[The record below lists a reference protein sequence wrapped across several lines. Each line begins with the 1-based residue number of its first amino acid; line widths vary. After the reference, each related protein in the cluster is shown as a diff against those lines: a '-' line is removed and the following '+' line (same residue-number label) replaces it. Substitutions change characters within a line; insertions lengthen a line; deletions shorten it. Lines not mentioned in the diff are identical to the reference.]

1 MNRLFLDFASTT
13 PVHPEVISVI
23 ESALKNLPGNP
34 SSIHDDGRKAR
45 FAVEDARERV
55 ASLLGKQPSEIVF
68 TASATESIN
77 TVLKSWFFHHLP
89 AKSTYYSSPAEHHA
103 TLLTLEYL
111 ESKGAEFH
119 QIQPDRSGIVHP
131 FLPEKGSLVSLM
143 AVNNEL
149 GSILPS
155 ETIQSVLDSG
165 ASLHIDAVQALGK
178 IDLSTFMDADY
189 LSFSGHKFYG
199 PRGVGLL
206 VVKSGSD
213 LEPLLHGGA
222 QERNRRS
229 GTEPTALILGFAKAL
244 ELAMKSQEATFS
256 QASKF
261 NNYLRNNLKSIV
273 PEVQFNSPDD
283 GSPFILNFTLS
294 SDPKEQIDSEA
305 VIMGLDAKGISVSSG
320 SACSS
325 GSWEPSHV
333 LKAIGKSDYEAQTTL
348 RVSFGHGITETDL
361 DRFTE
366 TLDGILKKMKLAL
379 TLL

>member
-1 MNRLFLDFASTT
+1 MKRLFLDFASTT

-23 ESALKNLPGNP
+23 ETALKDLPGNP

-45 FAVEDARERV
+45 FAIEDARERV
-55 ASLLGKQPSEIVF
+55 AGLLCKQPSEIVF

-77 TVLKSWFFHHLP
+77 TVLKSWFFDHLP
-89 AKSTYYSSPAEHHA
+89 AKSIFYTSPAEHHA
-103 TLLTLEYL
+103 TLLTLEFL
-111 ESKGAEFH
+111 EKKGSGLNLIF
-119 QIQPDRSGIVHP
+119 PDSQGKIHP
-131 FLPEKGSLVSLM
+131 FQPAEGSLVTLM

-149 GSILPS
+149 GAVLPS
-155 ETIQSVLDSG
+155 ETIHSILNTG

-178 IDLSTFMDADY
+178 IDLYPFSEADY

-199 PRGVGLL
+199 PRGVGML

-229 GTEPTALILGFAKAL
+229 GTEPTALILGFVKAL
-244 ELAMKSQEATFS
+244 ELALANQPEAYRRAAELNS
-256 QASKF
+256 
-261 NNYLRNNLKSIV
+261 YLRKGLNSIV
-273 PEVQFNSPDD
+273 PDVQFNSPED

-294 SDPKEQIDSEA
+294 TDPREQIDSEA

-348 RVSFGHGITETDL
+348 RVSFGQGIIETDL
-361 DRFTE
+361 DRFIE